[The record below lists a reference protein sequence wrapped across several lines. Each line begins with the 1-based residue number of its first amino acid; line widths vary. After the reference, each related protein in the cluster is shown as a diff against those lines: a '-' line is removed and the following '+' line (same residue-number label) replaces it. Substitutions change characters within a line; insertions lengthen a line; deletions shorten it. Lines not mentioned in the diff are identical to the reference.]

1 MSTRTPSQLTAV
13 LAGDVDDTAVMVI
26 DDNDGATRKITIAQL
41 RTAMGTITLT
51 GDVTGSGA
59 IGSIALTIAN
69 ASVSL
74 AKMANMATNKLL
86 GRSTAGPGAPEV
98 ISIGSGLT
106 LSAGVL
112 SASAPAGAAPS
123 ATLLTHRTFG
133 GL

>member
-1 MSTRTPSQLTAV
+1 MATKTITQLTAV
-13 LAGDVDDTAVMVI
+13 NGGDVDDTAVLPI
-26 DDNDGATRKITIAQL
+26 DDNDAATRKITIAQL

-59 IGSIALTIAN
+59 IGSIALTIADE
-69 ASVSL
+69 AVTL
-74 AKMANMATNKLL
+74 AKLAHIATNKLL
-86 GRSTAGPGAPEV
+86 GRSTAGTGDPET

-106 LSAGVL
+106 LAAGIL

-123 ATLLTHRTFG
+123 ATLLTHRSFG